1 MNQQLI
7 DLKNKLAPIADLIKD
22 KNDVFYLDYPLHLN
36 VGDLLIYHG
45 TEQFFTDHHIHVALK
60 RSEFDMDIEELKQ
73 KITPNTT
80 ILLHGG
86 GNFGDLY
93 PQHQN
98 LRETIIRTFPNN
110 RVIVLPQTLFYKSQE
125 TLEKSAALFMRHQD
139 CHLLARDERTANAFK
154 QFSPNVYLS
163 PDMAHE
169 LYGTLPTKNT
179 QTGQS
184 LYFLRKDIEASDIE
198 KNITAQL
205 PSGSHIK
212 DWDDILSG
220 QDDFVLAVSWRLAKF
235 AKRHNISWLKD
246 LVHQYWKNY
255 TLRIVQRVAKNF
267 LSYDNI
273 TTTRLHGH
281 IFSCLLEI
289 PNVVCDN
296 SYGKNTGYANLWTKE
311 LDFVEFYTQQ
321 K

>member
-7 DLKNKLAPIADLIKD
+7 DLKNKLAPIADLIED

-45 TEQFFTDHHIHVALK
+45 TEQFFTDHNIRVTLK
-60 RSEFDMDIEELKQ
+60 RSEFDVDIEELKQ

-93 PQHQN
+93 PQHQKI
-98 LRETIIRTFPNN
+98 RETVVQTFPNN
-110 RVIVLPQTLFYKSQE
+110 RVIVLPQTLFYKSKE
-125 TLEKSAALFMRHQD
+125 TLEKSATLFAQHSD
-139 CHLLARDERTANAFK
+139 CHLLARDERTAKTFE
-154 QFSPNVYLS
+154 QFSTNVYLS

-179 QTGQS
+179 QSGNA

-205 PSGSHIK
+205 PAGSHIK
-212 DWDDILSG
+212 DWEDMLSERDDL
-220 QDDFVLAVSWRLAKF
+220 VLAVTWRLAKF
-235 AKRHNISWLKD
+235 AKRHQLTGLKN
-246 LVHQYWKNY
+246 LVHRFWKAY
-255 TLRIVQRVAKNF
+255 TRCIIKRVAKTF

-296 SYGKNTGYANLWTKE
+296 SYGKNTGYANLWTKT
-311 LDFVEFYTQQ
+311 LDFVAFYTQH

>member
-1 MNQQLI
+1 MNPTLCS
-7 DLKNKLAPIADLIKD
+7 LKEKLAPIADLIKD
-22 KNDVFYLDYPLHLN
+22 KNDVFYFDYPLHLN

-45 TEQFFTDHHIHVALK
+45 TEQFFKDHHINVTLK
-60 RSEFDMDIEELKQ
+60 RCEYDMDINEIKQ

-93 PQHQN
+93 PQHQKI
-98 LRETIIRTFPNN
+98 REAMIEHFPNN
-110 RVIVLPQTLFYKSQE
+110 RIIVLPQTLYFKDE
-125 TLEKSAALFMRHQD
+125 KNLEKSAALFRQHND
-139 CHLLARDERTANAFK
+139 CHLLARDERTFETFK

-169 LYGTLPTKNT
+169 LYGTLSTKNN
-179 QTGQS
+179 QTGEQ
-184 LYFLRKDIEASDIE
+184 LYFLRKDIEASQVE
-198 KNITAQL
+198 KNILATL
-205 PSGSHIK
+205 PANANVK

-220 QDDFVLAVSWRLAKF
+220 MDDIVLAISWRLDKF
-235 AKRHNISWLKD
+235 ANKHNWGWLKN
-246 LVHQYWKNY
+246 LCHQFWFSY
-255 TLRIVQRVAKNF
+255 TKGIVNRVAKVF
-267 LSYDNI
+267 LQNDKV

-289 PNVVCDN
+289 PNQVCDN
-296 SYGKNTGYANLWTKE
+296 SYGKNSGYAKLWTKD
-311 LDFVEFYTQQ
+311 LDFVELD